1 MKKII
6 ASLAAALVALSASAQ
21 PGIVAG
27 MTSSA
32 TDLEAAAASI
42 KQATNYHVG
51 LAFKMD
57 LGLLGIQPAIIYNV
71 KGQSLESLGEGGIKD
86 VAGNVKEGID
96 FKTGFVEVP
105 VQIQAGLHFGRVARV
120 FGFVEPFVG
129 YAITNEINLSG
140 KGESAKPIDA
150 EVIRNNWDNVKNRL
164 EYGAS
169 LGFGADVLEKLQVS
183 VKYFW
188 NLGDL
193 YKDGSTY
200 ESFSEAYKDITSTLK
215 ESSCN
220 GICLSVG
227 FFF

>member
-6 ASLAAALVALSASAQ
+6 VSLAAALLAISAYAQ

-27 MTSSA
+27 ITSSA
-32 TDLEAAAASI
+32 TDLEAAKASI
-42 KQATNYHVG
+42 RQANNYHVG
-51 LAFKMD
+51 VAFKMD
-57 LGLLGIQPAIIYNV
+57 LGLIGIQPAIVYNV
-71 KGQSLESLGEGGIKD
+71 KGQSLEALGEGGIKE

-105 VQIQAGLHFGRVARV
+105 VQIQAGLHFGNIARV
-120 FGFVEPFVG
+120 YGFVEPFVG
-129 YAITNEINLSG
+129 YAVTNEINLSG
-140 KGESAKPIDA
+140 KGESTKLDA
-150 EVIRNNWDNVKNRL
+150 EVIRNNWENVKNRL

-169 LGFGADVLEKLQVS
+169 LGFGGEILEKVQVS

-193 YKDGSTY
+193 YKDGKSY
-200 ESFSEAYKDITSTLK
+200 GSFAEAYQDITSTIK
-215 ESSCN
+215 ETSCN

-227 FFF
+227 LFF